1 MRNDSTETPLGQSN
15 IATGAIMQ
23 QRESAI
29 FQSTAFYVDKF
40 SKSPRSYCKYLQER
54 KLRKNI
60 IFPIGLDE

>member
-1 MRNDSTETPLGQSN
+1 MCYLWVHCNENKVRNDSTETPLGQSN

-40 SKSPRSYCKYLQER
+40 PSHPGVIA
-54 KLRKNI
+54 NI
-60 IFPIGLDE
+60 YRREN